1 MAAEEG
7 EERLSQAPRKAI
19 EVKLTA
25 NGFTWE
31 EVVAALKERVSRLE
45 EHHENGCGVSA
56 DGYGA
61 SHTADVLLREV
72 TREAFAD
79 ESIAWLERQ
88 KVPEATEP

>member
-7 EERLSQAPRKAI
+7 EALLTDHPCKAI
-19 EVKLTA
+19 EIKLTA

-31 EVVAALKERVSRLE
+31 EVIEALKERMSQLD
-45 EHHENGCGVSA
+45 EHHEHGAGCHA

-61 SHTADVLLREV
+61 SHTADVALREV
-72 TREAFAD
+72 TREEFAE

-88 KVPEATEP
+88 RA